1 MNQQQE
7 SSKLRHDIRSDLNS
21 IFNAIRLV
29 ADDQRMPEDLGELL
43 SLVLEKQDNLEQ
55 NIGEILK

>member
-43 SLVLEKQDNLEQ
+43 SLVLEKQDNLEH

>member
-43 SLVLEKQDNLEQ
+43 SLVLEKQDSLEQ